1 MTHRFTNLAMLA
13 VLGLG
18 VACNASAR
26 QDKQAASPQS
36 VIVKG
41 QKDASNWFKAESA
54 HFIVFSDAGQNDVFQ
69 LLKDLE
75 KLDHVLRIYTRDYY
89 VGGVTGQKLT
99 LYYNKGMGGF
109 NEFAANQPQEA
120 VGMYSSCAS
129 GVLGFGVHLQRPAA
143 LSDAQLA
150 KHPLDAS
157 LSYMFEAY
165 TRHFLYRHTDIRTPA
180 WFIEGFAQYFSSLRF
195 SDRQMVLGRPPVDV
209 ARYLRFVDKGNRT
222 GIEYADLFEPQAAK
236 DHGFN
241 AQAGERLDYM
251 AKSWNLMHYMMSTS
265 ENRERL
271 SKYLELTH
279 SEVPAAKA
287 VEDLYG
293 LKVADLGTAMWRHR
307 VKGLT
312 LAQVDLPTLPAARI
326 SITAFPD
333 AATKFVLADAALK
346 SCPGPKEGESLLRNI
361 SEQARGVNSDIAKL
375 TLSRAQIDWGNPA
388 DALPYLTEAAR
399 KSPASYDANYLLGLA
414 NLRLAER
421 EPGAAGD
428 TRLQAARQHLAQA
441 RTLNPSS
448 AEAAFAFYQAGLNGS
463 GRPDEATLEGAIA
476 AWKNAHEVN
485 AFARSA
491 ALAFAYAGRAAEA
504 DNALTL
510 LAHNARDPVMASWA
524 TAWQSRLA
532 AGVGR
537 AQVLAE
543 MRRDPGI
550 HAAFREW
557 TVAGEGLMKI
567 VEQNAGVENTRSYI
581 EQLRL
586 SSQAL
591 KGGEHTYS
599 VPQKR

>member
-1 MTHRFTNLAMLA
+1 MSHRFTNLVLLA

-18 VACNASAR
+18 LACNASAR
-26 QDKQAASPQS
+26 QDKQS
-36 VIVKG
+36 VVVKG
-41 QKDASNWFKAESA
+41 QKDASNWIKAESA
-54 HFIVFSDAGQNDVFQ
+54 HFIVFSDARQDDVFQ

-89 VGGVTGQKLT
+89 VGGAPGQKMT
-99 LYYNKGMGGF
+99 LYYNNSMGGF
-109 NEFAANQPQEA
+109 NKFARNQPEEA

-129 GVLGFGVHLQRPAA
+129 GVLGFGVNLQRPAA

-180 WFIEGFAQYFSSLRF
+180 WFIEGFSQYFSSVRF
-195 SDRQMVLGRPPVDV
+195 SDKQMVLGRPPVDV
-209 ARYLRFVDKGNRT
+209 TRYLRFVDKGNRT
-222 GIEYADLFEPQAAK
+222 SLEYADILEPQGAREQG
-236 DHGFN
+236 HT

-251 AKSWNLMHYMMSTS
+251 AKSWNLMHYMLSTS
-265 ENRERL
+265 ENRDRL

-279 SEVPAAKA
+279 SDVPAAKA
-287 VEDLYG
+287 IEDVYG
-293 LKVADLGTAMWRHR
+293 LKAADLGTAMWRYR
-307 VKGLT
+307 IKGIT
-312 LAQVDLPTLPAARI
+312 LAQVNMPALPSARI
-326 SITAFPD
+326 NISAFPD
-333 AATKFVLADAALK
+333 ASTNFVLADAALK
-346 SCPGPKEGESLLRNI
+346 SCPGQKEGESLLRRI
-361 SEQARGVNSDIAKL
+361 SEQARGVNSDIARL

-388 DALPYLTEAAR
+388 DALPYLTEAAH

-421 EPGAAGD
+421 EPGASGE
-428 TRLQAARQHLAQA
+428 TRLKAARQQLAQA
-441 RTLNPSS
+441 RSLDPSS
-448 AEAAFAFYQAGLNGS
+448 AEAAFAFYQAGLNGN
-463 GRPDEATLEGAIA
+463 GRPDEATLDGAIA
-476 AWKNAHEVN
+476 AWRNAHEVN

-510 LAHNARDPVMASWA
+510 LAHNTRDPVMASWA

-557 TVAGEGLMKI
+557 TVAGENLMKT
-567 VEQNAGVENTRSYI
+567 VEHNAGVDNARSAI

-586 SSQAL
+586 GDPGS
-591 KGGEHTYS
+591 ERVYS
-599 VPQKR
+599 IPQKKR